1 MRRMD
6 KVFEERGIVYEADEQ
21 MIMWGPEYDTCQKLV
36 DITDDFIIAVWYS
49 AVLDPQ
55 FVLYDRRSLQMIAQQ
70 NVSPEYEFFGDKSKN
85 PWYVAVMQYED
96 DELVGYYRQAK

>member
-6 KVFEERGIVYEADEQ
+6 KVFEERGITYEADEQ
-21 MIMWGPEYDTCQKLV
+21 MMMWGPEYDSRQKLV

-49 AVLDPQ
+49 AAVDPQ

-70 NVSPEYEFFGDKSKN
+70 NVNPEYEFFGYKNKN
-85 PWYVAVMQYED
+85 PWYVAVVQYEV
-96 DELVGYYRQAK
+96 DELVGCYRQAK

>member
-6 KVFEERGIVYEADEQ
+6 KVFEEKGIIYEADERA
-21 MIMWGPEYDTCQKLV
+21 MMWGPEYDTCQKLV
-36 DITDDFIIAVWYS
+36 DITNDFIIAVWYS

-96 DELVGYYRQAK
+96 NELTGYYRQPK